1 MIWAII
7 NTFLDSIA
15 DVLYKKAL
23 SISDIKSM
31 IFQFTGEILAIPIVI
46 VLIFIFDFNLK
57 LFLDP
62 TIFGGFVVMT
72 IFFLLG
78 NNLWQYLYKNEKLST
93 LLPYFKINSFI
104 VVILGFL
111 FFKDASL
118 ISFLI
123 CIWAIILTTIFS
135 IDYKDYTAPKN
146 SFKIILHEIF
156 KTIEYLI
163 AIYILKNVSSVEYV
177 ILYQVYYS
185 IVVLL
190 IIAFQKDFKEFKKFN
205 SHILKYRYMG
215 YTLWFTSY
223 FIDIF
228 LLKEYWVI
236 ILTLFWFICSSLTI
250 VIAYFFLKEVPEKKE
265 IILWVL
271 VTILAWVGYYFK

>member
-23 SISDIKSM
+23 SISNIKSM
-31 IFQFTGEILAIPIVI
+31 IFQFAGEIMAIPIVI
-46 VLIFIFDFNLK
+46 VLMFVFDFNFK

-62 TIFGGFVVMT
+62 ITLWGFVVMT

-104 VVILGFL
+104 VVILGFI

-118 ISFLI
+118 TSFLI
-123 CIWAIILTTIFS
+123 CIWAIVLTTIFS

-146 SFKIILHEIF
+146 FFKIILHEIY

-177 ILYQVYYS
+177 ILYQIYYS
-185 IVVLL
+185 IVVLA
-190 IIAFQKDFKEFKKFN
+190 IIAYQWDFKEFKKFN
-205 SHILKYRYMG
+205 PQILKYRYMW
-215 YTLWFTSY
+215 YTLGFTSY

-228 LLKEYWVI
+228 LLKEFWVI
-236 ILTLFWFICSSLTI
+236 IITLFWFLCSSLTI

-265 IILWVL
+265 IMLGIL
-271 VTILAWVGYYFK
+271 VTILAGVGYYFK